1 MTPYPTR
8 NFDIIINV
16 CFFLLHR
23 VSIARE
29 KKTFEDTK
37 ELIGI
42 LKAKDRQLIQWT
54 KDTKELITILKAKD
68 RQLIQ

>member
-1 MTPYPTR
+1 ML
-8 NFDIIINV
+8 
-16 CFFLLHR
+16 FLLHR

-42 LKAKDRQLIQWT
+42 LKAKDRQLIQWP
-54 KDTKELITILKAKD
+54 KETGKAQHTMLTAFN
-68 RQLIQ
+68 RPVELLS